1 MNITV
6 YLEWFLN
13 DLLQAIEY
21 SEVILE
27 KIIYKHYFWIKFKI

>member
-13 DLLQAIEY
+13 DLLQAVEY

-27 KIIYKHYFWIKFKI
+27 KIIYSIISG